1 MIAASDGRFF
11 AASRVLILL
20 ALMLLLAGC
29 GGMAKLGGLF
39 SDSGSAAPAGP
50 LPPLEGSAKV
60 ALLLPLSAAGDQ
72 AQVAIAMKQAAELAL
87 VDAGGQ
93 SGITLITK
101 DTLGTAAG
109 ATTAAQGALAEG
121 AELIL
126 GPLLGAEVQAVKP
139 IAAAQ
144 NIPVIAF
151 SSSSGVAGD
160 GVYLMSFLPE
170 EEVANIVRHL
180 ASSGKTTIAALLP
193 KSQYGLAVERAIVP
207 AGQKHGVSVAVI
219 ERFPRNNLSI
229 VDPVNKIAGV
239 VNDPQRK
246 VDTLLIAEG
255 GDLLQTL
262 GAALKNA
269 RVDQQRTLIVGTGLW
284 DNPVT
289 PETPIAVGGLYAGV
303 APDLVLQFDDKYKA
317 SYGTRPSR
325 LASLAYDAVSLANTL
340 AREPGGQR
348 FSAANIT
355 NPEGFQGMNGLFRF
369 RQNGLVERGL
379 AILKVTTRGVE
390 VQDPAPARFTTAAG
404 ATATPSAQQSA
415 N

>member
-1 MIAASDGRFF
+1 MIAATNRPFF
-11 AASRVLILL
+11 AASKMLVVAALL
-20 ALMLLLAGC
+20 VLLAGC

-39 SDSGSAAPAGP
+39 SDSGADLPSGT
-50 LPPLEGSAKV
+50 LPPVQGGAKV
-60 ALLLPLSAAGDQ
+60 ALLLPLTAPGDQ
-72 AQVAIAMKQAAELAL
+72 AQVAIAMKQAAEMAL

-93 SGITLITK
+93 SGVSLITK
-101 DTLGTAAG
+101 DTQGTAAG
-109 ATTAAQGALAEG
+109 ATAAAGAALAEG
-121 AELIL
+121 AEIIL
-126 GPLLGAEVQAVKP
+126 GPLLGAEVQAVAP
-139 IAAAQ
+139 VAAAQ
-144 NIPVIAF
+144 NVPVIAF
-151 SSSSGVAGD
+151 SSSSGVAGN

-180 ASSGKTTIAALLP
+180 ARSGKKTMAALLP

-207 AGQKHGVSVAVI
+207 AGQKHGVSVAAI

-239 VNDPQRK
+239 VNDPQRS
-246 VDTLLIAEG
+246 VDSLLIAEG

-269 RVDQQRTLIVGTGLW
+269 NVDQQRTLIVGTGLW

-289 PETPIAVGGLYAGV
+289 PQTAIAVGGLYAGV
-303 APDLVLQFDDKYKA
+303 TPQLVQQFDNKYKA
-317 SYGTRPSR
+317 SYGTTPSR

-340 AREPGGQR
+340 AREPQGQR
-348 FSAANIT
+348 FTEATIT

-369 RQNGLVERGL
+369 RPNGLVERGL
-379 AILKVTTRGVE
+379 AILRVTTSGVE
-390 VQDPAPARFTTAAG
+390 VEEPAPSRFTTA
-404 ATATPSAQQSA
+404 ATATPSAQQTA